1 MLSGGGGRYGAGTP
15 LGFLIGALMQVMH
28 TVFGLERE
36 LMLCEP
42 NEQDGKFLLDEIMQA
57 GNFGHHD
64 ERNKK
69 FNMGSYWQNFFGIIG
84 RNIAYLRFAPWDWL
98 MSPLWRIY
106 HFVWRKMHGYH

>member
-1 MLSGGGGRYGAGTP
+1 MCCRGGGRYGAGTP

-64 ERNKK
+64 ERIRKVGK
-69 FNMGSYWQNFFGIIG
+69 GKWQSVF
-84 RNIAYLRFAPWDWL
+84 ATLQHAMHVLRRYPSEA
-98 MSPLWRIY
+98 LWMPVWMVY
-106 HFVWRKMHGYH
+106 HFIWKRTL